1 MHHGK
6 FVYLFFIKNKFEDI
20 SLDLS
25 FELQALGTMIKCW
38 KKWHIIIYN
47 FFFLTIIYKLGL
59 YEHIIDTFFCGNEKF

>member
-20 SLDLS
+20 SLDVS

-38 KKWHIIIYN
+38 EN
-47 FFFLTIIYKLGL
+47 
-59 YEHIIDTFFCGNEKF
+59 DT